1 MDNLTIMLGAVGVV
15 LVGMLV
21 FLTNQQDPVAD
32 LVNTPT
38 FAIASLE
45 DLGQYPDSENELSEL
60 YAVRLPD
67 NDLMVVLR
75 PLNRSEVRELQQQRI
90 AQQLI
95 DWQLL
100 ALAIVRP
107 SVGEIDVSEF
117 PSDLT
122 LFLKLKLNE
131 ISGFEIFS

>member
-21 FLTNQQDPVAD
+21 FITSQQDPVAD
-32 LVNTPT
+32 LISTPT
-38 FAIASLE
+38 FAIASFE
-45 DLGQYPDSENELSEL
+45 DLGQYPDLTSESSEL

-75 PLNRSEVRELQQQRI
+75 PLSRTEVRELQQQRI

-100 ALAIVRP
+100 ALAIVTP

-117 PSDLT
+117 PSDLI

>member
-1 MDNLTIMLGAVGVV
+1 MDNLTIVLGVVGAV

-21 FLTNQQDPVAD
+21 FLTGQQDPLAD
-32 LVNTPT
+32 LINTPT
-38 FAIASLE
+38 FAIADLE
-45 DLGQYPDSENELSEL
+45 ALGQYPDTTADVPQH
-60 YAVRLPD
+60 YAIRLPA

-75 PLNRSEVRELQQQRI
+75 PLNRSEVRTIQQQDI
-90 AQQLI
+90 APQLI

-100 ALAIVRP
+100 STAIVTP
-107 SVGEIDVSEF
+107 AVEDIDVSEF
-117 PSDLT
+117 PGDLV